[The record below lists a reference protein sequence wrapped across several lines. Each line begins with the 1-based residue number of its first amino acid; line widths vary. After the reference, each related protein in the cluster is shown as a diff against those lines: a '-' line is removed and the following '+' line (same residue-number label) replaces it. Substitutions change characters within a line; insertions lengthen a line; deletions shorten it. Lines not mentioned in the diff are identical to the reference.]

1 MVERTCSFIILYFFY
16 NIASFTW
23 FCTCYSHYTFLCQLI
38 LLEILMALE
47 MVFGM
52 SVLYSGMNLFAN
64 PDYWNQ

>member
-16 NIASFTW
+16 NIASFAW

-38 LLEILMALE
+38 LLVLK
-47 MVFGM
+47 MVFGI

-64 PDYWNQ
+64 ADYWNQ